1 MPTIDGETDPKS
13 ASTAEDTALVPVAAE
28 RLARLRRAVTM
39 ASEGEFTDA
48 VELLGAPQQD
58 DFGDVEQSLGA
69 FINDLRLAIE
79 HNDAALDE
87 LKTSKLEL
95 QQKLAT
101 IERQR
106 SAIQELSAPIID
118 VWDRVLTIPLTGLLD
133 SVRAQ
138 ELTERLLARIGEASV
153 AWVILDLTGIESVD
167 TSIASHLIKLAGA
180 VRLMGAECLLTG
192 IGPSVAQT
200 FVSLGVELEGLR
212 PMANLREGLKYCLAQ
227 QAGPGRPAPIMKE
240 KQQRRP

>member
-1 MPTIDGETDPKS
+1 MPTIDGGTDPKS
-13 ASTAEDTALVPVAAE
+13 ATTAEDTAIVPVAAE

-39 ASEGEFTDA
+39 ASEGAFTDA
-48 VELLGAPQQD
+48 AQILGAPQQD
-58 DFGDVEQSLGA
+58 EFGEVEQSLCS

-87 LKTSKLEL
+87 IKASKLEL
-95 QQKLAT
+95 QQKLVT
-101 IERQR
+101 IERQQA
-106 SAIQELSAPIID
+106 AIQELSAPIID
-118 VWDRVLTIPLTGLLD
+118 VWDRVLTIPLTGLFD
-133 SVRAQ
+133 STRAQ
-138 ELTERLLARIGEASV
+138 ELTERLLARIGQASI

-167 TSIASHLIKLAGA
+167 TSIASHLINLARA

-212 PMANLREGLKYCLAQ
+212 PMPNLREGLKYCLAQ
-227 QAGPGRPAPIMKE
+227 QGGPGRRE
-240 KQQRRP
+240 KQGRS

>member
-1 MPTIDGETDPKS
+1 MPTIDGGTDPKS
-13 ASTAEDTALVPVAAE
+13 ATTAEDTAIVPVAAE

-39 ASEGEFTDA
+39 ASEGAFTDA
-48 VELLGAPQQD
+48 AQILGAPQQD
-58 DFGDVEQSLGA
+58 EFGEVEQSLCS

-87 LKTSKLEL
+87 IKVSKLEL

-101 IERQR
+101 IERQQA
-106 SAIQELSAPIID
+106 AIQELSAPIID
-118 VWDRVLTIPLTGLLD
+118 VWDRVLTIPLTGLFD
-133 SVRAQ
+133 STRAQ
-138 ELTERLLARIGEASV
+138 ELTERLLARIGQASV

-167 TSIASHLIKLAGA
+167 TSIASHLINLARA

-200 FVSLGVELEGLR
+200 FVSLGVEMEGLR
-212 PMANLREGLKYCLAQ
+212 PMPNLREGLKYCLAQ
-227 QAGPGRPAPIMKE
+227 QPGPGRRE
-240 KQQRRP
+240 KQGRS